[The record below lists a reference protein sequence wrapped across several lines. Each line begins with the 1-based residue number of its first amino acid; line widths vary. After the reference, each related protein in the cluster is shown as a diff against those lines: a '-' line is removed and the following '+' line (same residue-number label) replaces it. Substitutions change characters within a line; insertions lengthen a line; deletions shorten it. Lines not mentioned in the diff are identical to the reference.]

1 MLTFIEKLKVQ
12 QELSAKLATLKT
24 NLGFIDK
31 LTTQKAIAELLK
43 KLSVDTKPPAKPTSE
58 QKLWTINNKIS
69 TLSNQI
75 EDKEKD
81 LDDMDDPYSGWGT
94 NEDKQALRNEIYNLK
109 AQLKSLES
117 QSRDMAEPENPLI
130 TELNQYLDVSA
141 ESILAKSLEDQAK
154 YFESSRTRQRE
165 ILLSLKE
172 SGDIKSN
179 ADSASIVMRK
189 VIDHMIDIRE
199 KSLLSIEL

>member
-1 MLTFIEKLKVQ
+1 MSWSAKRFNSLNQQGKKMLTFIEKLKVQ

-43 KLSVDTKPPAKPTSE
+43 KLSVDTKPP
-58 QKLWTINNKIS
+58 
-69 TLSNQI
+69 
-75 EDKEKD
+75 
-81 LDDMDDPYSGWGT
+81 
-94 NEDKQALRNEIYNLK
+94 
-109 AQLKSLES
+109 
-117 QSRDMAEPENPLI
+117 AEPENPLI